1 MSNLKYYTIEGK
13 EYTIK
18 QLSELTCRSI
28 SNVRSKMRLGIDTI
42 AGLTQ
47 RKVVKVKRNK
57 VKRKQLPRRGLNYEN
72 SMMND
77 KDGHWKL
84 LNKVLAG

>member
-1 MSNLKYYTIEGK
+1 MSHLKYYTIEGK
-13 EYTIK
+13 EYTLK

-28 SNVRSKMRLGIDTI
+28 TSVRNKINQGFNTI

-47 RKVVKVKRNK
+47 QKVKVVKI
-57 VKRKQLPRRGLNYEN
+57 KRKQLPRCGLNYEN

>member
-1 MSNLKYYTIEGK
+1 MSHLKYYTIEGEK
-13 EYTIK
+13 YTIK

-28 SNVRSKMRLGIDTI
+28 TSVRNKMRLGFDTI

-47 RKVVKVKRNK
+47 RKPKVVKI
-57 VKRKQLPRRGLNYEN
+57 KRKQRPRPGLNYEN